1 MSSPIKNFLLKAIIT
16 SLVCYVIVIFLAFCF
31 IKKTS
36 FLEVYILIP
45 FIMFITIGFHTL
57 LIKATQSNNML
68 FVNKYIAFSGLKL
81 IIYLISI
88 LIYLIF
94 IKFEITVFL
103 LSFLII
109 YFIYSIVEITSLLQI
124 FKKN

>member
-1 MSSPIKNFLLKAIIT
+1 MASPIKKFLFKAIIT
-16 SLVCYVIVIFLAFCF
+16 SFVCYIIVIFLAFSL
-31 IKKTS
+31 IKRTS

-45 FIMFITIGFHTL
+45 YIMFITIAFHTL
-57 LIKATQSNNML
+57 LIKATKSNNML
-68 FVNKYIAFSGLKL
+68 FVNKYIAYSGLKL

-94 IKFEITVFL
+94 IKFEIIVFL

-109 YFIYSIVEITSLLQI
+109 YFIYTIVEITSLLQI

>member
-1 MSSPIKNFLLKAIIT
+1 MTSPIKKFLLKAIIT
-16 SLVCYVIVIFLAFCF
+16 SLVCYIIVIFLAFCL
-31 IKKTS
+31 IKRPS

-45 FIMFITIGFHTL
+45 YIMFITIGFHTL
-57 LIKATQSNNML
+57 LIKATKSNNML

-94 IKFEITVFL
+94 IKFEIIIFL
-103 LSFLII
+103 LSFL
-109 YFIYSIVEITSLLQI
+109 
-124 FKKN
+124 